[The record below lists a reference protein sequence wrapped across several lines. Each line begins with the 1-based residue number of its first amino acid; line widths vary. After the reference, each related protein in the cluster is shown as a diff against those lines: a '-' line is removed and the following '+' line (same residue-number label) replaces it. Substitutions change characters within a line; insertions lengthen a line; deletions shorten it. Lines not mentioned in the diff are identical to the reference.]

1 MGLGTKVSG
10 DLDHNRTGWANFCR
24 TCGQRYWVP
33 NRDINA
39 PKCTRWTDD
48 TLTERHSCAPFFTP
62 GAVTSA
68 QGNGGR

>member
-1 MGLGTKVSG
+1 MSAATKD
-10 DLDHNRTGWANFCR
+10 DLDHNRAGWANFCR

-48 TLTERHSCAPFFTP
+48 TLTKRHECEVPNA
-62 GAVTSA
+62 
-68 QGNGGR
+68 